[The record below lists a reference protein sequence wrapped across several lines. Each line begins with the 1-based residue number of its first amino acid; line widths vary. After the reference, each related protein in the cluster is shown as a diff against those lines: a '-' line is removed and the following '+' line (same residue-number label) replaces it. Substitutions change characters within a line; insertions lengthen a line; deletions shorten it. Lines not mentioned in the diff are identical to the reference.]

1 MNNSSKRNYVP
12 HKSQKVFKK
21 LIKKTILVNKSYFF
35 SSLRKLSSHYH
46 HWNVIRFGMTSR
58 WFLKKKNVISL
69 AKVPGFEIIFLGIS
83 LFFKYLLLNRTR
95 GWKYSNTYQLHIIL
109 LFDIKTLLITLIKF
123 KYGSYVT
130 LIRAKYKTQNA
141 LVKCSAGKPFGIKGH
156 CTPLLL
162 A

>member
-1 MNNSSKRNYVP
+1 MFLT
-12 HKSQKVFKK
+12 SQKVLKK
-21 LIKKTILVNKSYFF
+21 LIKKTSLVNMSYVF
-35 SSLRKLSSHYH
+35 SSLRKLSAHYH
-46 HWNVIRFGMTSR
+46 HWDVIRFGMTSR
-58 WFLKKKNVISL
+58 WFLKKKNEISH
-69 AKVPGFEIIFLGIS
+69 AKVPGFEIIFFRNFPLLYVPS
-83 LFFKYLLLNRTR
+83 FKPHTWL
-95 GWKYSNTYQLHIIL
+95 KIYSNTYQFHIIL

-141 LVKCSAGKPFGIKGH
+141 LVKCSAGKPFGLKGH